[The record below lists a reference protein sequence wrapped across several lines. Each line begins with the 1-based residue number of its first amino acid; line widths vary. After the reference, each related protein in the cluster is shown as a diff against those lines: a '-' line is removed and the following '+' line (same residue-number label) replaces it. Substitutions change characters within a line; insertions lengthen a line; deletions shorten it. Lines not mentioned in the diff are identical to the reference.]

1 MAGLLDIF
9 GTSGAETMGLLG
21 MSPEEVTRSR
31 DEAQAQALFALAGR
45 LFQGGR
51 GGASIVE
58 GLQQG
63 QQAYKTAMQGGLQQQ
78 LQTAQLQELKKK
90 RELEQLGLAEQ
101 RRIQNVL
108 GQGVVPEQA
117 TYDGMPSQFPARDD
131 EGNLMPNMAV
141 KPAGFDLARIA
152 PQLMTSPEGRKALTD
167 LIGTQEAMAGKTT
180 TLAEGATLIRTNPIT
195 GKTETVATGGKK
207 RDTITIGNQVLDKNT
222 LDVLYTAPEVP
233 KVAKLT
239 GKESNAA
246 LMLYGTDD
254 VAKLRDIPNAIDK
267 IRIEATTQ
275 RKAEQPQIN
284 LADPTA
290 VQTQQLKTLNQW
302 EGALK
307 DSGAAE
313 TAMRAQGFYAAYEQ
327 AKKGNANADGALIYN
342 VAKVYDPAGAVQAG
356 DVSTVIGVP
365 SMPESIKKAAQKL
378 STGGSLTPKERD
390 NMKNIIDAVVDER
403 SRMIVPSLN
412 TYRKINRGLGGTD
425 DLIVN
430 PYDMVKKPRSLD
442 NILSQ

>member
-1 MAGLLDIF
+1 LL
-9 GTSGAETMGLLG
+9 A
-21 MSPEEVTRSR
+21 
-31 DEAQAQALFALAGR
+31 A
-45 LFQGGR
+45 
-51 GGASIVE
+51 
-58 GLQQG
+58 
-63 QQAYKTAMQGGLQQQ
+63 
-78 LQTAQLQELKKK
+78 
-90 RELEQLGLAEQ
+90 
-101 RRIQNVL
+101 
-108 GQGVVPEQA
+108 
-117 TYDGMPSQFPARDD
+117 
-131 EGNLMPNMAV
+131 
-141 KPAGFDLARIA
+141 
-152 PQLMTSPEGRKALTD
+152 
-167 LIGTQEAMAGKTT
+167 QEAMSGKTT
-180 TLAEGATLIRTNPIT
+180 TLAEGANLIRVNPIT
-195 GKTETVATGGKK
+195 NKVETVAQGAKK
-207 RDTITIGNQVLDKNT
+207 RDTVTVGNVVLDKNT
-222 LDVLYTAPEVP
+222 LEVLYTAPETP
-233 KVAKLT
+233 KIAKLT

-246 LMLYGTDD
+246 LLLYGTDD
-254 VAKLRDIPNAIDK
+254 VAKLREIPNAIDK
-267 IRIEATTQ
+267 IRTEATTQ

-284 LADPTA
+284 LNDPTA

-378 STGGSLTPKERD
+378 TTGGSLTPKERD

>member
-1 MAGLLDIF
+1 
-9 GTSGAETMGLLG
+9 
-21 MSPEEVTRSR
+21 MSPEDIKRSR
-31 DEAQAQALFALAGR
+31 DDAQAQALYALAGR

-63 QQAYKTAMQGGLQQQ
+63 QQAYRTAMQGGLQQQ
-78 LQTAQLQELKKK
+78 LQNAQIQEMLRK
-90 RELEQLGLAEQ
+90 RQLEQAALAEQ
-101 RRIQNVL
+101 RRIQNIL
-108 GQGVVPEQA
+108 GQGVVPEQV
-117 TYDGMPSQFPARDD
+117 TFDGAPSQFPARDD

-141 KPAGFDLARIA
+141 KPAGFDIGRIA

-167 LIGTQEAMAGKTT
+167 LIGTQEALGGKTT
-180 TLAEGATLIRTNPIT
+180 TLPEGATLIRTNPLT
-195 GKTETVATGGKK
+195 NKVETVAQGAKK
-207 RDTITIGNQVLDKNT
+207 RETITIGNQVLDKNT
-222 LDVLYTAPEVP
+222 LEVLYTAPETP

-239 GKESNAA
+239 GKEGNAA
-246 LMLYGTDD
+246 LMFFGTDD
-254 VAKLRDIPNAIDK
+254 VDQLRNIPNAIDK
-267 IRIEATTQ
+267 IRVEASTQ

-284 LADPTA
+284 LNDPTA

-365 SMPESIKKAAQKL
+365 SMPETIKKAAQKL
-378 STGGSLTPKERD
+378 TTGGSLTPKERE
-390 NMKNIIDAVVDER
+390 NMKKIIDAVVDER
-403 SRMIVPSLN
+403 SRMIAPSLN

-442 NILSQ
+442 NILGQ